1 VVEEGVANFLTM
13 TLPSGGPS
21 AAQLVNECRRHDVY
35 LRDLSPLSPEYQ
47 GRTVRIAVKDTA
59 ENARIVA
66 ACQAALDVLRPA
78 SASPVAIPTGVP
90 AAGSTR

>member
-1 VVEEGVANFLTM
+1 
-13 TLPSGGPS
+13 
-21 AAQLVNECRRHDVY
+21 VY

-47 GRTVRIAVKDTA
+47 GRTVRIAVRDTA

-66 ACQAALDVLRPA
+66 ACQAALEELRAGATPLVETA
-78 SASPVAIPTGVP
+78 RPVP